1 MELPPKI
8 IILRYCSSE
17 KTFDGSNTRYLPFI
31 LCQDGLGTNLQVF
44 ARTGLRCGKRKKRKR
59 QKKKNEGREAC
70 RKVFLRAFKVLKGGE
85 IMEKIKAVTTAALSA
100 LMARLGI
107 LAVPVFLMV
116 ACNIIDYATGLAAAG
131 CRSEKIE
138 SYKGLRGI
146 IRKICMWLLVLVGSL
161 IDILIRYTV
170 ECAGI
175 GISVPFLVATVVAV
189 WIVVNEMISILENIT
204 DTGVRMPPFL
214 MPLVRRIRRQ
224 IEETAD
230 IAESAGKE
238 GDGEDGRK

>member
-1 MELPPKI
+1 M
-8 IILRYCSSE
+8 
-17 KTFDGSNTRYLPFI
+17 
-31 LCQDGLGTNLQVF
+31 
-44 ARTGLRCGKRKKRKR
+44 
-59 QKKKNEGREAC
+59 
-70 RKVFLRAFKVLKGGE
+70 
-85 IMEKIKAVTTAALSA
+85 MEKIKAAMTAALSA
-100 LMARLGI
+100 VMARLGI

-116 ACNIIDYATGLAAAG
+116 ACNIIDYATGLAAVG
-131 CRSEKIE
+131 YRSEKIE

-161 IDILIRYTV
+161 VDILIRYTV

-214 MPLVRRIRRQ
+214 MPLVRQIRRQ

-230 IAESAGKE
+230 IVESAGKE